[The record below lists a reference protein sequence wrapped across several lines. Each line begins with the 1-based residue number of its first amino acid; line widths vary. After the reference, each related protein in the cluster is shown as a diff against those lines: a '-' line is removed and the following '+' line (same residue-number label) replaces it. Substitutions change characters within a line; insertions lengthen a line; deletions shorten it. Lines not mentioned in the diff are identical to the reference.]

1 MSSSQATL
9 RSIERP
15 LRHQPAA
22 PTNLD
27 KDTHDQPIQT
37 LISSRSPNTFA
48 PSSSPPRLPFTL
60 GTQQTPQ
67 PTTIA
72 AFITPT
78 IPSTSRSSHSH
89 FLTLLPHHIPTYPS
103 PLPLPSVTL
112 SASTIQPSVHNTHTH
127 SVYPAQ
133 IFAYYTLQT
142 CSQHHNTTFTTSHR
156 TTQHSHNITF
166 TQHHITTQHSNKHT
180 TSKQAHNTTPHNK
193 TTKQQSSHPQHTTKQ
208 QNNKPPTLS
217 TNKLSLSLSLQP
229 PMALFSGAVLD
240 SYDDIHTFIYM
251 YVYMYVNHECEHE
264 HA

>member
-78 IPSTSRSSHSH
+78 VPSTSRSSHSH

-103 PLPLPSVTL
+103 PLPLPSVAL
-112 SASTIQPSVHNTHTH
+112 SASTIQPSVHNTHTQRL
-127 SVYPAQ
+127 SRPDICLLYLTNMLTTP
-133 IFAYYTLQT
+133 
-142 CSQHHNTTFTTSHR
+142 QHNIHHITSH
-156 TTQHSHNITF
+156 NATF
-166 TQHHITTQHSNKHT
+166 TQHHIHT
-180 TSKQAHNTTPHNK
+180 TPHHNTTFKQAHNIQT
-193 TTKQQSSHPQHTTKQ
+193 SPQHHTTQ
-208 QNNKPPTLS
+208 
-217 TNKLSLSLSLQP
+217 
-229 PMALFSGAVLD
+229 
-240 SYDDIHTFIYM
+240 
-251 YVYMYVNHECEHE
+251 
-264 HA
+264 